1 MYTRASIMEP
11 ATNGEMA
18 ATITAPVKMDRQ
30 DSTDA
35 LTSEHFLFVLMI
47 FSLFATVILCY
58 NDTI

>member
-1 MYTRASIMEP
+1 MEP

-35 LTSEHFLFVLMI
+35 LTSEHFFVRFDDL
-47 FSLFATVILCY
+47 
-58 NDTI
+58 